1 MPGSLF
7 IDLLCDH
14 VCKLKQSFYVL
25 QTLWIGLQGLYALGE
40 VAIEDLVPDI
50 DDDRHA
56 YVQHLVKPVSVGQ
69 EVVPEVHHF
78 INLELLAHEQHNPA
92 LGVILRLHIHALEL
106 IVYGAVNDSEHTEE
120 SLTLVVHPAAPLPQ
134 RPAAAL
140 VGVGGVARCRRLLRE
155 AIPQLLHQVAEAE
168 EDIRFELL
176 TRGEGFLSGPVL
188 PETEVDH
195 SQHLVHPPHVLDMIG
210 VDLRVNE

>member
-14 VCKLKQSFYVL
+14 VCKLKQSFYVF
-25 QTLWIGLQGLYALGE
+25 QTLWISLQGLYALRE
-40 VAIEDLVPDI
+40 VAVEDLVPDI
-50 DDDRHA
+50 DDYRHA
-56 YVQHLVKPVSVGQ
+56 HIQHLVKPVSVGQ
-69 EVVPEVHHF
+69 EVVPEVHHVS
-78 INLELLAHEQHNPA
+78 NLELLAHEQHNPA

-106 IVYGAVNDSEHTEE
+106 IVYGVVNDSEHPEE

-140 VGVGGVARCRRLLRE
+140 VGGGGRRSLRE
-155 AIPQLLHQVAEAE
+155 AILQLLHQVAEAE

-176 TRGEGFLSGPVL
+176 TRGEGFFRGPVL

-195 SQHLVHPPHVLDMIG
+195 SQHLVHPPHVLDVVG